1 VLQAERRSESRARPR
16 PVPQPAPVSK
26 ETAKPPKPAAD
37 GDADRRQSER
47 QKRLYETII
56 SSTPDLVYVIDRNYR
71 FTFANEALLRMWGR
85 SLEDSIGRGLR
96 ELGYEEW
103 HATMHEREIDHVVA
117 TREAIRGEVSFPH
130 AELGRRIYDYIFVPV
145 LDERGEVEAIA
156 GTTRDIT
163 LRRDAQQQAEEA
175 RKQAEAANRA
185 KSDFL
190 AAMSHE
196 LRTPLNAIGGYVQ
209 LLRLGVYGEMPPA
222 QQEVLGRVEKSQH
235 HLLSLIN
242 DVLNF
247 VRLEAGRVEYRI
259 ADVPLAPL
267 VDDVCTMVEQQ
278 LAARGLRFQMGTSAE
293 LVLRAD
299 GEKVEQILL
308 NLLTN
313 AAKFTNPGGAVALD
327 AQLLPQEDVP
337 TIAVRVRDTGIGIAA
352 ERLEEI
358 FDPFVQVNRNL
369 TRPVEG
375 TGLGLAI
382 SRDLARGMGGDL
394 VVKSVEGSGSLF
406 TLTLPAAAPLPVPP
420 GNGLT

>member
-1 VLQAERRSESRARPR
+1 M
-16 PVPQPAPVSK
+16 

-37 GDADRRQSER
+37 SDADRRQSER

-327 AQLLPQEDVP
+327 AQILPQEDVP

>member
-1 VLQAERRSESRARPR
+1 M
-16 PVPQPAPVSK
+16 

-37 GDADRRQSER
+37 SDADRRQSER

>member
-1 VLQAERRSESRARPR
+1 M
-16 PVPQPAPVSK
+16 
-26 ETAKPPKPAAD
+26 ETAKPPKLTAD
-37 GDADRRQSER
+37 DDSDRQQSER

-103 HATMHEREIDHVVA
+103 HAAMHEREIDHVVA

-209 LLRLGVYGEMPPA
+209 LLRLGVYGPIPSA
-222 QQEVLGRVEKSQH
+222 QEEVLGRVEKSQH

-247 VRLEAGRVEYRI
+247 IRLEAGRVEYRI
-259 ADVPLAPL
+259 AEVPLAPL

-278 LAARGLRFQMGTSAE
+278 LAARGLRFQIGTSSD

-313 AAKFTNPGGAVALD
+313 AAKFTNPGGAVILD
-327 AQLLPQEDVP
+327 ARLLPHDGMP
-337 TIAVRVRDTGIGIAA
+337 TIAVRVRDTGIGIPAD
-352 ERLEEI
+352 RLEEI

-394 VVKSVEGSGSLF
+394 VVQSMEGSGSTF
-406 TLTLPAAAPLPVPP
+406 TLTLPAAAPAPDPSLDD
-420 GNGLT
+420 

>member
-1 VLQAERRSESRARPR
+1 M
-16 PVPQPAPVSK
+16 
-26 ETAKPPKPAAD
+26 ETAKPAKPAAQS
-37 GDADRRQSER
+37 DADRRQSER

>member
-1 VLQAERRSESRARPR
+1 MQ
-16 PVPQPAPVSK
+16 
-26 ETAKPPKPAAD
+26 TATPPTPAAD
-37 GDADRRQSER
+37 SDADRRQSER
-47 QKRLYETII
+47 QTRLYETII

>member
-1 VLQAERRSESRARPR
+1 M
-16 PVPQPAPVSK
+16 

-37 GDADRRQSER
+37 SDADRRQSER

-267 VDDVCTMVEQQ
+267 VDNVCTMVEQQ

>member
-1 VLQAERRSESRARPR
+1 M
-16 PVPQPAPVSK
+16 

-37 GDADRRQSER
+37 SDADRRQSER

-313 AAKFTNPGGAVALD
+313 AAKFTNPGGAVALE